1 MKNTQG
7 NNEDAFDQVFVS
19 ETNTAEVVAPEPVG
33 GKTGKPEKG
42 KTAGKISLARYIIY
56 AVSGLVGLFVI
67 LIIFII
73 VLPSDDSAKAPALP
87 VIEVPEQSQVAE
99 PAAEQPVDTAS
110 SDEPTQTSMVLENN
124 DLKGLLDTARQAIEI
139 RDNKYKELLEKY
151 KIAVSENTELKGEIQ
166 FLRDGGAAS
175 HPSKSKGMKLMKG
188 ISIITIQEGYAF
200 VQKAKGSSVY
210 SVTVG
215 EKINGAQIKEIDPI
229 NREII
234 TTSGVIR

>member
-1 MKNTQG
+1 MQNAQG

-19 ETNTAEVVAPEPVG
+19 ETNIAEVVAPEPVG
-33 GKTGKPEKG
+33 GKTGKPEKRKAAG
-42 KTAGKISLARYIIY
+42 KTSLIRYIVY
-56 AVSGLVGLFVI
+56 GVSGLVALFVI

-87 VIEVPEQSQVAE
+87 IIEVPEQSQVAE
-99 PAAEQPVDTAS
+99 PVTEQPVDTAS
-110 SDEPTQTSMVLENN
+110 SDEPTQTSMVLENT
-124 DLKGLLDTARQAIEI
+124 DLKELLETARQAIEI

-151 KIAVSENTELKGEIQ
+151 KMAVSENTELKVELQ
-166 FLRDGGAAS
+166 LLRDGGAAS
-175 HPSKSKGMKLMKG
+175 HPSKSKGMKVMKG

-215 EKINGAQIKEIDPI
+215 EKINGAQVKEIDPI

>member
-1 MKNTQG
+1 MQNTQD
-7 NNEDAFDQVFVS
+7 NNEDAFDEVFAS
-19 ETNTAEVVAPEPVG
+19 ETNTTEVVVPEPVG
-33 GKTGKPEKG
+33 GKSGKWDKG
-42 KTAGKISLARYIIY
+42 KAAGKASLVRYIIY
-56 AVSGLVGLFVI
+56 GVSGVVGLFVI

-73 VLPSDDSAKAPALP
+73 ALPSDDSAKAPALP
-87 VIEVPEQSQVAE
+87 IIEVPEQVAE

-124 DLKGLLDTARQAIEI
+124 DLKGLLDTARQVIKI

-151 KIAVSENTELKGEIQ
+151 KIAVSENTVLKEEIQ
-166 FLRDGGAAS
+166 LLRDGGAAI
-175 HPSKSKGMKLMKG
+175 HPSKSKDMKVMKG

-215 EKINGAQIKEIDPI
+215 EKINGAQVKEIDPI

>member
-1 MKNTQG
+1 MQNTQG
-7 NNEDAFDQVFVS
+7 NNEDAFDQVFAS

-33 GKTGKPEKG
+33 GKTSKPEKG
-42 KTAGKISLARYIIY
+42 KTAGKTSLARYIIY
-56 AVSGLVGLFVI
+56 AVSALVGLFVI
-67 LIIFII
+67 FIIFII
-73 VLPSDDSAKAPALP
+73 ALPSDDSAKAPALP
-87 VIEVPEQSQVAE
+87 VIEVPEQSQAAE
-99 PAAEQPVDTAS
+99 PTAEQSVDTAP

-124 DLKGLLDTARQAIEI
+124 DLKVLLDTARQAIEI

-151 KIAVSENTELKGEIQ
+151 KIAVSENTELKVEIQ
-166 FLRDGGAAS
+166 LLRDGGAAS
-175 HPSKSKGMKLMKG
+175 HPSKSKGMKVMKG

>member
-1 MKNTQG
+1 MQNTQ
-7 NNEDAFDQVFVS
+7 NDNEDAFDEVFAS
-19 ETNTAEVVAPEPVG
+19 ETNTTEVVVPEPVG
-33 GKTGKPEKG
+33 GKTGKPEKRKAAG
-42 KTAGKISLARYIIY
+42 KTSLVRYIVY
-56 AVSGLVGLFVI
+56 GVSGLVALFVI

-73 VLPSDDSAKAPALP
+73 ALPSDDSAKAPALP
-87 VIEVPEQSQVAE
+87 IIEVPEQVAE

-151 KIAVSENTELKGEIQ
+151 KIAVSENTVLKGEIQ
-166 FLRDGGAAS
+166 LLRDGGAAS
-175 HPSKSKGMKLMKG
+175 YPSKSKGMKVMKG
-188 ISIITIQEGYAF
+188 ISIITIQDGYAF
-200 VQKAKGSSVY
+200 IQKAKGSSVY

-215 EKINGAQIKEIDPI
+215 EKINGAQVKEIDPI

>member
-1 MKNTQG
+1 MQNTQG

-19 ETNTAEVVAPEPVG
+19 ETNAAEVVAPEPVG

-42 KTAGKISLARYIIY
+42 KTTGKTSLARYIIY
-56 AVSGLVGLFVI
+56 AVLGLVGFF
-67 LIIFII
+67 IIFII
-73 VLPSDDSAKAPALP
+73 FIIALPSDDSAKAPALP
-87 VIEVPEQSQVAE
+87 VIEVPEQSQAAE
-99 PAAEQPVDTAS
+99 PATEQSVDTAP

-124 DLKGLLDTARQAIEI
+124 DLKVLLDTARQAIEI

-151 KIAVSENTELKGEIQ
+151 KIAVSEKTELKVEIQ
-166 FLRDGGAAS
+166 LLRDGGAAN
-175 HPSKSKGMKLMKG
+175 HPSKSKGMKVMRG

-200 VQKAKGSSVY
+200 VQKTKGGSVY

-215 EKINGAQIKEIDPI
+215 EKVNGAQIKEIDPI

>member
-1 MKNTQG
+1 
-7 NNEDAFDQVFVS
+7 AF
-19 ETNTAEVVAPEPVG
+19 
-33 GKTGKPEKG
+33 
-42 KTAGKISLARYIIY
+42 
-56 AVSGLVGLFVI
+56 FVI

-87 VIEVPEQSQVAE
+87 IIEVPEQSQVVE

-124 DLKGLLDTARQAIEI
+124 DLKGLLETARQAIEI

-151 KIAVSENTELKGEIQ
+151 KMAVSENTELKVELQ
-166 FLRDGGAAS
+166 LLRDGGAAS
-175 HPSKSKGMKLMKG
+175 HPSKSKGMKVMKG

-215 EKINGAQIKEIDPI
+215 EKINGAQVKEIDPI

>member
-1 MKNTQG
+1 MQNTQ
-7 NNEDAFDQVFVS
+7 NDNEDAFDEVFAS
-19 ETNTAEVVAPEPVG
+19 ETNTTEVVVPEPVG
-33 GKTGKPEKG
+33 GKTGNPEKRKAAG
-42 KTAGKISLARYIIY
+42 KTSLVRYIVY
-56 AVSGLVGLFVI
+56 GVSGLVALFVI

-87 VIEVPEQSQVAE
+87 IIEVPEQSQVVE

-124 DLKGLLDTARQAIEI
+124 DLKGLLETARQAIEI

-151 KIAVSENTELKGEIQ
+151 KMAVSENTELKVELQ
-166 FLRDGGAAS
+166 LLRDGGAAS
-175 HPSKSKGMKLMKG
+175 HPSKSKGMKVMKG

-215 EKINGAQIKEIDPI
+215 EKINGAQVKEIDPI